1 MAITNGY
8 ATLVQVKARLGIGP
22 TDTADDTTLEAMVT
36 AVSRAIDNRCA
47 RRFWRDTSDATRYFT
62 AQDWDVV
69 WPGDMA
75 SVVSVATDDG
85 SRTYSDVWE
94 ASEYELTPYDAATDG
109 WPYTA
114 IRVSPTG
121 RGFPVGLARGVR
133 VVGRWGWPSVPD
145 AITEACCLITERLF
159 QRRNAIFGVVGS
171 PELGQLRGV
180 LRLEDDS
187 EVMALLAPYVWMGV

>member
-8 ATLVQVKARLGIGP
+8 ATLVQVKARLGIG
-22 TDTADDTTLEAMVT
+22 TADTADDTTLEAMVT
-36 AVSRAIDNRCA
+36 AVSRAIDNHCN
-47 RRFWRDTSDATRYFT
+47 RRFWRDASDVTRYFT
-62 AQDWDVV
+62 AEFADAL
-69 WPGDMA
+69 WPGDL
-75 SVVSVATDDG
+75 VSVTTLASDDG
-85 SRTYSDVWE
+85 SRAYADVLA
-94 ASEYELTPYDAATDG
+94 ASEYELTPHNAAADG
-109 WPYTA
+109 EPYTA

-121 RGFPVGLARGVR
+121 RGFPAGLARGVR

-180 LRLEDDS
+180 LRLNDDP
-187 EVMALLAPYVWMGV
+187 EVMLMLAPYVWMGV